1 MPAYN
6 EAENIGNTVQQ
17 WHSTLA
23 DCLSDEKDLD
33 WKIVVCDDGSKDET
47 YSILRQMTL
56 SFPHLEVLTK
66 PNSGHGSTLLYL
78 YHYSIANGCDYIFQT
93 DSDGQTDPP
102 EFNLFWKNRNIFD
115 FQIGKRAKRQDGFSR
130 ILVTRT
136 LRLVVRMTMG
146 VYVEDANTPFR
157 LMRSD
162 KLSKLLPHIPDDFFL
177 SNVALAAL
185 AVKKGF
191 IVGWH
196 TITFKPR
203 QGGVN
208 SINMKRIF
216 KIGWKAI
223 GQLHNISRCANKPT

>member
-1 MPAYN
+1 
-6 EAENIGNTVQQ
+6 
-17 WHSTLA
+17 
-23 DCLSDEKDLD
+23 
-33 WKIVVCDDGSKDET
+33 
-47 YSILRQMTL
+47 
-56 SFPHLEVLTK
+56 
-66 PNSGHGSTLLYL
+66 
-78 YHYSIANGCDYIFQT
+78 
-93 DSDGQTDPP
+93 
-102 EFNLFWKNRNIFD
+102 
-115 FQIGKRAKRQDGFSR
+115 
-130 ILVTRT
+130 
-136 LRLVVRMTMG
+136 MTMG

-162 KLSKLLPHIPDDFFL
+162 KLSELLPYIPDDFFL

-223 GQLHNISRCANKPT
+223 GQLHNISRGANKPT